1 VRRSAVSG
9 GTARVQH
16 RPCESCAV
24 RSFCAA
30 FLHNGDRCVVWC
42 RLALGESVPARS
54 TTLDTRH
61 TATDHRFSARVE
73 RELLLYNILFALYID
88 TLTASMLRRGRE
100 RYGRKVRSETD
111 VSRDLGSGAPTSPAR
126 SRSTSHELRRLPVHG
141 GGAGGLHPA
150 RQLCG
155 RVDLRLLRLG
165 HSIRRRRCGRK
176 VPRRACTEVTRGGL
190 ARHSAG
196 EAGLSG
202 ERGWACGGGAHL
214 DVLAR

>member
-1 VRRSAVSG
+1 
-9 GTARVQH
+9 
-16 RPCESCAV
+16 
-24 RSFCAA
+24 
-30 FLHNGDRCVVWC
+30 
-42 RLALGESVPARS
+42 
-54 TTLDTRH
+54 
-61 TATDHRFSARVE
+61 
-73 RELLLYNILFALYID
+73 
-88 TLTASMLRRGRE
+88 MLWRGRE
-100 RYGRKVRSETD
+100 RHGQKGSVRD

-155 RVDLRLLRLG
+155 RVDLCLLRLG

-202 ERGWACGGGAHL
+202 ERGWACGGGRAL
-214 DVLAR
+214 GRVSALNDVLEIRFTPAPYSCSWRKACSSAPWATPKLLGATATSRL